1 MGRKLMR
8 VPLDFDWPLNMNW
21 KGYINPYRPQECKA
35 CEGSGQNP
43 ETKQVADDF
52 YDFARTGRR
61 WCDAITQDEVDALV
75 AKERL
80 WDFWRRVGPN
90 GWEDID
96 PRPVV
101 TAEMVNA
108 ASRSNREAV
117 HDGINRWILVET
129 RAHRLGVYGD
139 CRYCKGEGC
148 IWQSPEVRALHEA
161 WEDFDPPKGDGFQLW
176 QTTSEGAPVSP
187 VFATLDDLCA
197 WCSTGATTFGSARAT
212 AAQWRSMLDDGFVAR
227 VEGGNVFM

>member
-8 VPLDFDWPLNMNW
+8 VPLDFEWPLNMNW
-21 KGYINPYRPQECKA
+21 KGYINPYRAQECKA
-35 CEGSGQNP
+35 CEGSGLNP
-43 ETKQVADDF
+43 ETKRISDDF

-61 WCDAITQDEVDALV
+61 WCDAITQDEVDALI

-80 WDFWRRVGPN
+80 WDFWRRVGAN

-108 ASRSNREAV
+108 SARGGHHV
-117 HDGINRWILVET
+117 HDGINRWVLIET
-129 RAHRLGVYGD
+129 RARRLGVYGH
-139 CRYCKGEGC
+139 CHYCEGEGA
-148 IWQSPEVRALHEA
+148 IWQGPEVKALHEA
-161 WEDFDPPKGDGFQLW
+161 WQEFDPPTGDGFQLW

-187 VFATLDDLCA
+187 VFATIEALCA
-197 WCSTGATTFGSARAT
+197 WCATGATTFGSARAT
-212 AAQWRSMLDDGFVAR
+212 ADEWRGMLDADFAVR
-227 VEGGNVFM
+227 REGNMVFM